1 MDYAS
6 RTEAGTRPARV
17 ASALTDRSCSRM
29 TATAPPEF
37 ERGETSCSYH
47 PSVLTRLRCSRCGKP
62 ICPRCGVRTPV
73 GLRCPDCAGVRGLP
87 TYRTNT
93 STLAL
98 SAVTG
103 LGIAALV
110 GVAWGFLPD
119 WGFYLSLLLGFGGVE
134 AMARISKGKRGADL
148 QLVAI
153 VMVLAG
159 VAVSRAVMAQRYG
172 ISLEQIN
179 ALSDF
184 VLTDQVFEEFRQPV
198 SVTTLLRLALVPDLL
213 YVGVA
218 LAIAWVRFR

>member
-1 MDYAS
+1 MLPPKEAALGPS
-6 RTEAGTRPARV
+6 RV
-17 ASALTDRSCSRM
+17 SSLIIDRYCSRM

-37 ERGETSCSYH
+37 ERGEITCSYH
-47 PSVLTRLRCSRCGKP
+47 PAVLTRLRCSRCGKP

-87 TYRTNT
+87 TYRTAA
-93 STLAL
+93 STLVL
-98 SAVTG
+98 STVTG

-110 GVAWGFLPD
+110 GLAWGFFPN
-119 WGFYLSLLLGFGGVE
+119 WGFYFALLLGFGGVE
-134 AMARISKGKRGADL
+134 VIARISKGKRGADL

-172 ISLEQIN
+172 ISWEQVN
-179 ALSDF
+179 AMSDVIVTDR
-184 VLTDQVFEEFRQPV
+184 VLEEFGQPLP
-198 SVTTLLRLALVPDLL
+198 VTTLLRLAFVPDLL
-213 YVGVA
+213 YVGIA